1 MNEPL
6 RTHPSRTSGDGLEDA
21 VVMVTGAGSGIGRA
35 TVAALAR
42 SGALVVASGRREQPL
57 RESLD
62 LAGLDH
68 GRGLA
73 VTCDITDED
82 SVAAIVDTAVSEF
95 GRLDAAV
102 NTAGTFGPTGLVSE
116 ASQED
121 AAAVVA
127 TNLMGMWLCLKH
139 QSRAM
144 IEAGGG
150 SIVTTG
156 SVASFQ
162 GHSGSPMYAATK
174 HGVVGLTKAG
184 ALQLAPYA
192 IRVNA
197 VCPGSTDTPMLREL
211 YPDEGQLTAR
221 ARRAPLG
228 RIGGPEEV
236 AAAAVWL
243 AGPESSYVTGQALAV
258 DGGVTA
264 GSAAPTK

>member
-1 MNEPL
+1 MNAITPAAL
-6 RTHPSRTSGDGLEDA
+6 GGGLKDA

-42 SGALVVASGRREQPL
+42 AGALVVASGRRARPL
-57 RESLD
+57 AESLE
-62 LAGLDH
+62 LAGLDA
-68 GRGLA
+68 GRGVA
-73 VTCDITDED
+73 VVCDVTDEE
-82 SVAAIVDTAVSEF
+82 SVGSAVDTAVSEF

-102 NTAGTFGPTGLVSE
+102 NTAGTFGPTGLISE
-116 ASQED
+116 ALHAD
-121 AAAVVA
+121 ASAVVA

-139 QSRAM
+139 QSKAM
-144 IEAGGG
+144 IETGGG
-150 SIVTTG
+150 TIVTTG

-174 HGVVGLTKAG
+174 HGVVGLTKAA
-184 ALQLAPYA
+184 ALQLAPYG

-211 YPDEGQLTAR
+211 YADRAQMEAR

-228 RIGGPEEV
+228 RVGLPEEV

-264 GSAAPTK
+264 GSAAPVKTSK

>member
-1 MNEPL
+1 MNDHANRAPGGEL
-6 RTHPSRTSGDGLEDA
+6 KDA

-42 SGALVVASGRREQPL
+42 AGALVVAAGRRERPL
-57 RESLD
+57 RETLD
-62 LAGLDH
+62 LAALGRA
-68 GRGLA
+68 RGLA
-73 VTCDITDED
+73 VTCDITREE
-82 SVAAIVDTAVSEF
+82 SVSAAVDTAVSEF
-95 GRLDAAV
+95 GRLDSAV
-102 NTAGTFGPTGLVSE
+102 NTAGTFGPTGLLPVSL
-116 ASQED
+116 QED
-121 AAAVVA
+121 AASVMT

-144 IEAGGG
+144 IETGGG
-150 SIVTTG
+150 AIVTTG
-156 SVASFQ
+156 SVASFL

-174 HGVVGLTKAG
+174 HGVVGLTKAA
-184 ALQLAPYA
+184 ALQLAPHG

-211 YPDEGQLTAR
+211 YPAEGQLTAR

-228 RIGGPEEV
+228 RLGAPEEV

-243 AGPESSYVTGQALAV
+243 ASPASSYVTGQALAV

-264 GSAAPTK
+264 GSAAPTRTTK